1 MHSRCKS
8 CLYCK
13 VVETVCYWEPLP
25 VKTWK
30 RPALFLTSAALTA
43 GAFLALRFTIQRG
56 DVQFLSALS
65 AIFMGFTL
73 LGVAISFRGCDA
85 CVSRFLGKALL

>member
-25 VKTWK
+25 VKSWK
-30 RPALFLTSAALTA
+30 RPALFVASALLTA
-43 GAFLALRFTIQRG
+43 VAVIALRLTLERG
-56 DVQFLSALS
+56 DLQFLSVLS
-65 AIFMGFTL
+65 ILFSGFTL
-73 LGVAISFRGCDA
+73 LGVAISIGGCAA
-85 CVSRFLGKALL
+85 CVSRFLGRAL